1 MIARM
6 GHVARILPRFAK
18 RGRGDGQASRIG
30 EIFALIG
37 GAAAAG
43 AAVALV
49 LALDLTLTS
58 LAQPLA
64 AQGDPRELEW
74 EELMPENW
82 DPLTGLEALTGDG
95 VQNLE
100 DGSAQAD
107 RLMNAYQEAVRSAPV
122 VGELDGENVRL
133 PGFVVPLDFEG
144 TEISEFLLVPYFG
157 ACIHVPPPPSNQIV
171 YVKTVAAY
179 PLKELFDPVWV
190 TGVLSTQAHLNDV
203 GDAGYTMQ
211 ATIIEPY

>member
-1 MIARM
+1 MSAR
-6 GHVARILPRFAK
+6 V
-18 RGRGDGQASRIG
+18 
-30 EIFALIG
+30 G

-43 AAVALV
+43 AVVALV

-58 LAQPLA
+58 LARPLA

-74 EELMPENW
+74 EELMPEDW
-82 DPLTGLEALTGDG
+82 DPLAVLDALTGED
-95 VQNLE
+95 VQDLSDNSVRAIELF
-100 DGSAQAD
+100 
-107 RLMNAYQEAVRSAPV
+107 NAYQEAVRSAPV

-171 YVKTVAAY
+171 YVQTVAAY
-179 PLKELFDPVWV
+179 PLQELFDPVWV
-190 TGVLSTQAHLNDV
+190 TGVLSTQAHLNDI
-203 GDAGYTMQ
+203 GDAGYTIQ